1 MESPRMRASEFSL
14 SCIHH
19 LDTQMKLAAL
29 YVCGLLLAL
38 AQPVFSQSVIIPQ
51 EINLP
56 KDSIIKKQLINALNG
71 LIAQKDNP
79 VEENKYVL
87 PEDVLAAKMLLA
99 ELKGTEK
106 NTALKD
112 NNFYKPYL
120 ANVMGTDGINYH
132 LQINYMGVNG
142 SIPVLK
148 SSFRLMAKLVNGQFY
163 FYSPLKETTRLW
175 KTKKIGDITFHFKDT
190 LNIDGAKFFEKT
202 VRYYDSKLKVPAI
215 ATDDYYCD
223 NFNEAMQLIGLDYK
237 LEYNGL
243 AHDNLSVREGNTF
256 LIVNGWNSPGH
267 RFDTH
272 DLWHERLRLVAKA
285 ETINRPV
292 DEGCAYLY
300 GGSWEVYSWKDII
313 TGFKKYAAENPN
325 ADWLTMYINE
335 KNKNFLEGQKPLK
348 LSYAINALIVQKL
361 EREKGFA
368 PAMELLTCGKM
379 EKGDENYFKA
389 LEKVAG
395 ITKANFNAEVWKLI
409 KN

>member
-1 MESPRMRASEFSL
+1 
-14 SCIHH
+14 
-19 LDTQMKLAAL
+19 MKLAAFA
-29 YVCGLLLAL
+29 VCSLLLAL

-56 KDSIIKKQLINALNG
+56 KDSIIKKQLVDALNG

-79 VEENKYVL
+79 IKENKYVL
-87 PEDVLAAKMLLA
+87 PDDVLATKMLLA
-99 ELKGTEK
+99 ELKGAEK

-112 NNFYKPYL
+112 DNFYKAYL
-120 ANVMGTDGINYH
+120 ANVTGADGVNYR
-132 LQINYMGVNG
+132 LQLNYMGLNG
-142 SIPVLK
+142 SAPVLK
-148 SSFRLMAKLVNGQFY
+148 ASFRLIAKRIDGQFY
-163 FYSPLKETTRLW
+163 FYSPLKETTRYW

-202 VRYYDSKLKVPAI
+202 VRYYDGKLKVPAI

-237 LEYNGL
+237 LDYNGL
-243 AHDNLSVREGNTF
+243 TNDNLAARNDNTF

-272 DLWHERLRLVAKA
+272 DLWHERLRLVVKA

-300 GGSWEVYSWKDII
+300 GGSWEVYSWSDIL

-335 KNKNFLEGQKPLK
+335 KNKNFLDGQKPLK
-348 LSYAINALIVQKL
+348 ISYAINALIVQKI
-361 EREKGFA
+361 EKEKGFT
-368 PAMELLTCGKM
+368 PVMDLLTCGKI

-395 ITKANFNAEVWKLI
+395 ITKADFNTEVWKLI
-409 KN
+409 RN